1 MNETWTVLIPILITD
16 AINPVLFASM
26 VFAAGTSRP
35 VVNSSAVLLGHT
47 LAYVSAGILLA
58 LGLESLTHRLMNPHH
73 IDFILSLIVGF
84 LLLWVAFKSS
94 GEDKKSTTRESE
106 DMTPLQALG
115 LGAVVNFVGIPFAL
129 PYFAALDQIL
139 KANVPVAESLVLLG
153 GYNLLYALPFAMV
166 PVLTATMGEQSQPI
180 LQSANNVLE
189 RVGRFLMPILLALVG
204 FALIVDAILYFVT
217 GKGLF

>member
-16 AINPVLFASM
+16 ALNPVLFAFM

-47 LAYVSAGILLA
+47 LAYVSAGVVLA
-58 LGLESLTHRLMNPHH
+58 LGLERLTHRLLNPHH
-73 IDFILSLIVGF
+73 IDFILSLVVGF
-84 LLLWVAFKSS
+84 LLLWDAFKSGS
-94 GEDKKSTTRESE
+94 KDKKDTTRESE

-166 PVLTATMGEQSQPI
+166 PVLTATMGERSQPI

-189 RVGRFLMPILLALVG
+189 RISRFLMPILLALVG